1 MRQGWLYAGIAIVC
15 IVVLA
20 GFLRSYDIK
29 SYPPG
34 LFPDEAANGED
45 LLLILE
51 GDTRPFY
58 PRGNGREAVF
68 FYLQA
73 LMVKLQGI
81 GVWQM
86 HMASVIV
93 GTLSVLAIYFATQ
106 VYFGRLAGVFA
117 ALFLATSSW
126 HLTLSRTGFRAIMM
140 PLFISL
146 FTAFAGL
153 VVQAVKDK
161 RRVASYI
168 YAGLAGASF
177 AGGFYTY
184 IAYRAMVGVII
195 GVVIL
200 LLLAALH
207 PKIGFPHFRRY
218 GKQILVACLA
228 FVIAFLPLGIFFVQ
242 NPKDFVGRAGQVSVF
257 NPALQQEFGGG
268 TLLGT
273 ILYSTNETL
282 LSFFTHGDENWRH
295 NVAGYP
301 LLNPLVGVLFLLGIC
316 WAIKGMWDV
325 FWKILHGE
333 EVHLGMIYP
342 YLLLVL
348 LGLMV
353 PTITTAEGMPH
364 ALRSIGMAAPIYIL
378 AGTAGAVALRWSLS
392 WGAKRAVTGI
402 VYGTAAG
409 LLIVFCAYGP
419 LLYFMVNR
427 NSPDA
432 AEAYRG
438 DLTVVSNF
446 LNQYAADHPD
456 NTRPYLVLDPFFT
469 QTVHFLS
476 SVSAHE
482 YGSHPDEEMHRYTLL
497 DPATS
502 DQTLVRP
509 NEVIVFTQSTIFD
522 ANRYEAAYKSSIE
535 LVESK
540 YNRFGQEVLRVYT
553 GKPGPVEKQEFDLD
567 A

>member
-1 MRQGWLYAGIAIVC
+1 MKQGWLYAGIAALC
-15 IVVLA
+15 IVAFA
-20 GFLRSYDIK
+20 GFLRSYDIT

-45 LLLILE
+45 VLLILE

-58 PRGNGREAVF
+58 PRGNGREALF

-73 LMVKLQGI
+73 LMVKMYGI

-93 GTLSVLAIYFATQ
+93 GTLTVLAIYFATQ
-106 VYFGRLAGVFA
+106 VYFGRLAGVLA

-153 VVQAVKDK
+153 VVQSVKDK
-161 RRVASYI
+161 RTAASYV
-168 YAGLAGASF
+168 YGALAGASF

-218 GKQILVACLA
+218 GKQLLVAFLACIVCL
-228 FVIAFLPLGIFFVQ
+228 LPLGIYFAQ
-242 NPKDFVGRAGQVSVF
+242 NPKDFIGRAGQVSVF
-257 NPALQQEFGGG
+257 SPALQQEFGGG

-273 ILYSTNETL
+273 MLYSINETM
-282 LSFFTHGDENWRH
+282 LSFFTYGDENWRH
-295 NVAGYP
+295 NVSGYP
-301 LLNPLVGVLFLLGIC
+301 LLNPLVGILFLLGVL
-316 WAIKGMWDV
+316 WAIKGTWDV
-325 FWKILHGE
+325 FWKISHGK

-353 PTITTAEGMPH
+353 PTIMTAEGMPH

-378 AGTAGAVALRWSLS
+378 AGTAGAVALRWALR
-392 WGAKRAVTGI
+392 WGAAYRLMGI

-409 LLIVFCAYGP
+409 LLIVFSAYGP
-419 LLYFMVNR
+419 LLYFMINR
-427 NSPDA
+427 NSPEA
-432 AEAYRG
+432 AQAYRG
-438 DLTVVSNF
+438 DLAVVSNF
-446 LNQYAADHPD
+446 LNEYAAAHQEE
-456 NTRPYLVLDPFFT
+456 TRPYLVLDPFFA
-469 QTVHFLS
+469 QSVHFLS
-476 SVSAHE
+476 SAVAHE
-482 YGSHPDEEMHRYTLL
+482 YGSHPDEDMHRYTLL

-502 DQTLVRP
+502 DQTLVRSG
-509 NEVIVFTQSTIFD
+509 EVIVFTQSTIFD
-522 ANRYEAAYKSSIE
+522 ADRYDAAYKSSIV

-540 YNRFGQEVLRVYT
+540 RNRFGQEIMRVYT
-553 GKPGPVEKQEFDLD
+553 GKEGPVQKKEFDLD

>member
-1 MRQGWLYAGIAIVC
+1 MKPRWLYAGIAVAC
-15 IVVLA
+15 IVSFA
-20 GFLRSYDIK
+20 GFLRSYDIQN
-29 SYPPG
+29 YPPG

-45 LLLILE
+45 ALLILE

-58 PRGNGREAVF
+58 PRGNGREALF

-73 LMVKLQGI
+73 LLVKTYGI

-86 HMASVIV
+86 HLASVIV
-93 GTLSVLAIYFATQ
+93 GTLTVLAIYFATQ

-126 HLTLSRTGFRAIMM
+126 HLALSRTGFRAIMM

-153 VVQAVKDK
+153 IVQAVKEK
-161 RRVASYI
+161 RAIASYV
-168 YAGLAGASF
+168 YAALAGASF

-184 IAYRAMVGVII
+184 IAYRAMVGVVV
-195 GVVIL
+195 GVLIL

-218 GKQILVACLA
+218 GKQLLVACLA
-228 FVIAFLPLGIFFVQ
+228 CVLCLVPLALYFVQ
-242 NPKDFVGRAGQVSVF
+242 HPKDFIGRAGQVSVF
-257 NPALQQEFGGG
+257 NPDLQQEVGGG

-273 ILYSTNETL
+273 ILYSTNETV

-301 LLNPLVGVLFLLGIC
+301 LLTPLVGVLFLLGIC
-316 WAIKGMWDV
+316 WAIKGTWDV
-325 FWKILHGE
+325 FWKISHGK

-348 LGLMV
+348 LGMMV

-364 ALRSIGMAAPIYIL
+364 ALRSIGMAAPIFIL
-378 AGTAGAVALRWSLS
+378 AGTAAAVALRWGLA
-392 WGAKRAVTGI
+392 WGMKRGAAGI
-402 VYGTAAG
+402 VYGGAAG
-409 LLIVFCAYGP
+409 LFIISAAHGP
-419 LLYFMVNR
+419 LLYFMVSR
-427 NSPDA
+427 NSPKA
-432 AEAYRG
+432 HESYRG
-438 DLTVVSNF
+438 DLTVVSGF
-446 LNQYAADHPD
+446 LNQYAADHP
-456 NTRPYLVLDPFFT
+456 NRQRPYLVLDPFFT

-509 NEVIVFTQSTIFD
+509 GEVIVFTKSTIYD
-522 ANRYEAAYKSSIE
+522 ADRYEAAYGASIE
-535 LVESK
+535 LVESRR
-540 YNRFGQEVLRVYT
+540 NRFGEEVMRVYT
-553 GKPGPVEKQEFDLD
+553 GKPGPTVPQEFNLD